1 MQRPPRSE
9 TPTGEP
15 VPAASTMRKKWLH
28 RDGTRY
34 RVQIGSVK
42 LRCRCGAAVDARPK
56 ATARRLDLI
65 RGISNAGGRLRT
77 RPGPRCA
84 MRSLM
89 TRHSR
94 PAPVRYPSGRQ
105 PADVPRSR
113 RPPRAGTE
121 GVSWPLH
128 RDSGWKRRGSTTRK
142 QIEGARTRRD
152 ANRLQPGRIG
162 GSRKQT
168 ETACSLMACKRSSV
182 RARLAPLEMACKAA
196 GLRRGARGAGAVT
209 TLVWK
214 R

>member
-1 MQRPPRSE
+1 MAASRWHTLQSPDRLRQASMPMRRRRRRPPE
-9 TPTGEP
+9 G
-15 VPAASTMRKKWLH
+15 H
-28 RDGTRY
+28 RPSPG
-34 RVQIGSVK
+34 
-42 LRCRCGAAVDARPK
+42 
-56 ATARRLDLI
+56 LDQ
-65 RGISNAGGRLRT
+65 GISNAGGRLRT

-152 ANRLQPGRIG
+152 ANRRHPGRIG
-162 GSRKQT
+162 GSREQT

-182 RARLAPLEMACKAA
+182 RARLAPTSRKGTYFSISARPARADGPPGGCQ
-196 GLRRGARGAGAVT
+196 GVPVPIGA
-209 TLVWK
+209 
-214 R
+214 